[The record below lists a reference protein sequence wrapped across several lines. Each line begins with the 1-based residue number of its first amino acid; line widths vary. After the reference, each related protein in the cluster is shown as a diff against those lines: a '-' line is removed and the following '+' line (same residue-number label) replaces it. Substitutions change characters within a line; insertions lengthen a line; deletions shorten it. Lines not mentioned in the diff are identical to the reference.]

1 MENVIVTIFKTES
14 EAYQAFTELKF
25 FKQSERTKIAQI
37 ALVKNAAGYIVEKD
51 RFDFEDSTTN
61 KALEGGLIGG
71 LVGFLAGPLGLVL
84 GYSAGSLYG
93 LAAGDAVDTAEAG
106 LIDVVAKKLLAG
118 ETAVIALVQEND
130 EYVLDNYFAKYDTQI
145 LRWDIA
151 TVATEIEAAAKVEAN
166 LQNQAKA
173 QLKVERKAA
182 HKAKIEEL
190 KNSAKEKLAKLKF

>member
-14 EAYQAFTELKF
+14 EAYQAFTELKS

-37 ALVKNAAGYIVEKD
+37 ALVKNEAGHIAEKD

-71 LVGFLAGPLGLVL
+71 LVGLLAGPLGLVL

-151 TVATEIEAAAKVEAN
+151 TVATEIEAAAKVQAN

-182 HKAKIEEL
+182 HKAKIE
-190 KNSAKEKLAKLKF
+190 